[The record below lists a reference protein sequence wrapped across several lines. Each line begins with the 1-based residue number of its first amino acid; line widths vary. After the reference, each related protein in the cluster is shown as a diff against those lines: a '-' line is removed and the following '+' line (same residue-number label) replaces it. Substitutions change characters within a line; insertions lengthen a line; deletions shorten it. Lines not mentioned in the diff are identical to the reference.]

1 MKFTLECEKNSECQ
15 ISDSP

>member
-15 ISDSP
+15 TSDTP

>member
-15 ISDSP
+15 TSDSP